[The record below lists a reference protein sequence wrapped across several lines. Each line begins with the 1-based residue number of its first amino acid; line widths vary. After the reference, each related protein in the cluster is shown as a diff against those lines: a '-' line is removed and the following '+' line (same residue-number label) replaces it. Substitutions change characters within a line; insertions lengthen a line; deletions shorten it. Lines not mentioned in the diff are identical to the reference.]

1 MAKVKMAAAFNR
13 IYERV
18 WVCMKCNAKI
28 RADSGQVKSGKVK
41 CRKCGYH
48 GLRQKNKERKV

>member
-1 MAKVKMAAAFNR
+1 MAAAFNR

-28 RADSGQVKSGKVK
+28 RADAGKIKVGKVK